1 MINIALK
8 RLCPKCQKVI
18 EVDRKYCEECER
30 AYNEFRKNNNKSYD
44 KKTRNNNQN
53 KQYSSFYRSKEWEIV
68 RSYIISKYKNIDVYE
83 YYKTG
88 KIIKSETVHHI
99 VELRDDFNRRLD
111 TKNLIPISLS
121 NHGKIHLLYKRNKK
135 KYQSL
140 LIDML
145 SKFEKEFNQV
155 GGL

>member
-30 AYNEFRKNNNKSYD
+30 VYNEFRKSNNKSYD
-44 KKTRNNNQN
+44 KKTRKNNQN

-121 NHGKIHLLYKRNKK
+121 NHSKIHLLYKRNKK
-135 KYQSL
+135 KYQAL